1 MAIEFDHAFS
11 KIANIIVYLTL
22 LSGTIYSTFGSDSDS
37 EHQSYITPAPFTFYI
52 WTIVH
57 FLLGGMVV
65 YQWFTD
71 KVHEAVGWHFV
82 TASIFNAIWLALWT
96 SGHTFWSL
104 FPMFLATGA
113 VSHIYYS
120 LKQASD
126 PDSDDSLLC
135 KIFLH
140 LPFSL
145 YHAWIFVL
153 MILNLVTALAPVT
166 ADGPSF
172 WVIVGSIAGLAFIAS
187 TVIGYIE
194 YKQGDVAGALVLA
207 WYLFGVFE
215 QQQEA
220 AIHWT
225 ALGLAIVVAI
235 YTLKPLVFRLI
246 GRQSA
251 ETAPLL
257 G

>member
-1 MAIEFDHAFS
+1 MALDLHHPFA
-11 KIANIIVYLTL
+11 KIANVIVYLTL
-22 LSGTIYSTFGSDSDS
+22 LSGTLYSTFAGGASPDH
-37 EHQSYITPAPFTFYI
+37 ESYISPAPFTFYI
-52 WTIVH
+52 WTIIH
-57 FLLGGMVV
+57 FLLGGMIV

-71 KVHEAVGWHFV
+71 KVYDAVRWHFV

-96 SGHTFWSL
+96 SGHTIWSML
-104 FPMFLATGA
+104 PLFLATGA
-113 VSHIYYS
+113 VSHIYYG
-120 LKQASD
+120 LKQL
-126 PDSDDSLLC
+126 DSAENDSLLSV
-135 KIFLH
+135 IFLH

-153 MILNLVTALAPVT
+153 MIVNIVTVAAPIREE
-166 ADGPSF
+166 GPSF
-172 WVIVGSIAGLAFIAS
+172 WAIVVVIVGLVFIAS

-194 YKQGDVAGALVLA
+194 YKQGDVAGAFVLA
-207 WYLFGVFE
+207 WFLFGVYE
-215 QQQEA
+215 HQTEP

-225 ALGLAIVVAI
+225 ALGLGIVVAV
-235 YTLKPLVFRLI
+235 YTLKPFVFRLI